1 MNEKIGDKIRI
12 LFETKNLSYSDDFFK
27 VSTKMFGDRKV
38 EKGEL
43 IEVKVIAKEKNFL
56 RATF

>member
-27 VSTKMFGDRKV
+27 VSTKIFSDRKIV
-38 EKGEL
+38 RGEL
-43 IEVKVIAKEKNFL
+43 IEVKVTAKEKNFL
-56 RATF
+56 KATF